1 NLDPSSVP
9 DVLQDIRTVGAAL
22 AVPERAAEVVAGL
35 EARIAAVCTRAAGAP
50 RRRCVVLEWIAPP
63 YRSGHWTPELVAIA
77 GGTEP
82 LGRVGE
88 DAARVP
94 WEAVLSAAP
103 EVLVLACCG
112 YDLTRTMADV
122 PLLGGAADHV
132 RLAGTHEGEER
143 AQPAL
148 GHVEH
153 DLARLDA
160 GGGELLEY
168 EVGEGAHVL
177 LASAAG
183 ELPCAH
189 RIEGHHEPLGVLAP
203 ELGTAS
209 PAAAAHA
216 DAHELEAPHAAR
228 ISPRPTAVKPGA

>member
-1 NLDPSSVP
+1 
-9 DVLQDIRTVGAAL
+9 
-22 AVPERAAEVVAGL
+22 
-35 EARIAAVCTRAAGAP
+35 
-50 RRRCVVLEWIAPP
+50 
-63 YRSGHWTPELVAIA
+63 
-77 GGTEP
+77 
-82 LGRVGE
+82 
-88 DAARVP
+88 
-94 WEAVLSAAP
+94 
-103 EVLVLACCG
+103 
-112 YDLTRTMADV
+112 
-122 PLLGGAADHV
+122 HV
-132 RLAGTHEGEER
+132 RRAGTHEGEER

-216 DAHELEAPHAAR
+216 DAHELEALHATR
-228 ISPRPTAVKPGA
+228 ISPRPTAVKPGARRRRARATEGEPDRSGEPRGRARAPGWRAPPRRRRRP